1 MKRTGLAFS
10 ALLLAVLGM
19 AASAT
24 VPTGLTDPTRPLRG
38 ASSTP
43 GRTDPGEVPQLTSVL
58 ISAERRLAV
67 IDGAVLQEGEE
78 RDGLKVWK
86 ISADRVV
93 VSVAGRQPV
102 TLLLDKARIDKDL
115 R

>member
-1 MKRTGLAFS
+1 MAFS
-10 ALLLAVLGM
+10 ALLLAVLGA

-24 VPTGLTDPTRPLRG
+24 VPVGLTDPTRPLRG
-38 ASSTP
+38 TSSAP
-43 GRTDPGEVPQLTSVL
+43 GKVDTGEVPQLTSVL

-67 IDGAVLQEGEE
+67 IGGAVLQEGEE

-93 VSVAGRQPV
+93 ISVAGRDPV
-102 TLLLDKARIDKDL
+102 TLLLDEARIDKDL